1 MITLPKRVKAAF
13 LRLKRASSGYIEIK
27 HIKGYFFVYQST
39 SRWDREKKKPIK
51 VPLYIGRIT
60 NAGQLIR
67 AKRKKP
73 RGATPQQGIKMEQPQ
88 AESQKNPEIIAAE
101 EKPYKHERQMLRILS
116 MNGRI
121 SMPVIGKMV
130 GLRETAVSSQ
140 IRKLEKKYSISYIPE
155 IDVTKLGYIQFLITM
170 EFLEEMPNVE
180 ELRTILAQEKR
191 VQIAFLTKGDFHL
204 MIYVLAR
211 NSIEI
216 NSIVINIRKKLHCK
230 SISITAPV
238 EEDYGFIPLRQEFIE
253 MLKDDLLVR
262 DYAVLKEFV
271 NNSKID
277 FSEIDRKYGFDKGRS
292 QYSYH
297 KLRDKGIIKR
307 VTISLESLPIRYVG
321 LIVST
326 IIDQVGFAQ
335 DREKILSNLIG
346 ESSHNLNKYI
356 LVNDIVSPSGIV
368 FYLPVFNFGDLES
381 IAEEILK
388 LNPGI
393 RIKTLIITNILV
405 GKFCFRNFDNA
416 YSIQEGILVKEY
428 SEKPKP
434 KLDYEETGRAKRKHT
449 KYDTD
454 IRGLRPDI
462 RLSEY

>member
-13 LRLKRASSGYIEIK
+13 LRLKRASRGYLEIK
-27 HIKGYFFVYQST
+27 HTKGYFFVYQST
-39 SRWDREKKKPIK
+39 SRWDKEKKKPIK

-73 RGATPQQGIKMEQPQ
+73 RGAIPQQGIKAEQPK
-88 AESQKNPEIIAAE
+88 AESPKSPEIAAAE
-101 EKPYKHERQMLRILS
+101 ERPYKHERQILRILS

-130 GLRETAVSSQ
+130 SLRETAVSSQ
-140 IRKLEKKYSISYIPE
+140 IKKIEKKYSISYIPE
-155 IDVTKLGYIQFLITM
+155 IDTTKLGYIQFLITM
-170 EFLEEMPNVE
+170 EFLDEIPNVE
-180 ELRTILAQEKR
+180 ELRNVLAQEKR

-204 MIYVLAR
+204 VIYVLAR
-211 NSIEI
+211 NSAEI
-216 NSIVINIRKKLHCK
+216 NSVVINIRKKLHCK
-230 SISITAPV
+230 SISITAPI

-253 MLKDDLLVR
+253 LLKDELLVR

-271 NNSKID
+271 SNSKID

-297 KLRDKGIIKR
+297 KLRERGIIKR
-307 VTISLESLPIRYVG
+307 ITISLESLPIRYIG

-326 IIDQVGFAQ
+326 IIDQAGFTQ
-335 DREKILSNLIG
+335 DREKILSNIIS
-346 ESSHNLNKYI
+346 ESNHKLNKYI
-356 LVNDIVSPSGIV
+356 LVNDVVSPSGIV

-381 IAEEILK
+381 TAEEILR

-393 RIKTLIITNILV
+393 RVKTLIVTNILV

-416 YSIQEGILVKEY
+416 YSIQEEILAKEY
-428 SEKPKP
+428 NEKPKP
-434 KLDYEETGRAKRKHT
+434 KVNFEETGREKKKRT

-462 RLSEY
+462 KLSEY